1 MTKGMM
7 RVEEIQV
14 FNNERFGSVRTLMI
28 EDEPWLVGKDV
39 AEALGYS
46 NINKAIQVHV
56 DDEDKKTLTYKG
68 FSHFGNTL
76 WSGSDYSNKTLI
88 NESGVYS
95 LIFGSKLPEAKQFK
109 KWVTSVVLP
118 SIRKNGGYIVE
129 QETLDEKELLAR
141 AVLVANNVIDEK
153 NRIIAKQTVEIEA
166 MKPKASYYD
175 LVLQSPSLI
184 NTSTIAQDYGMT
196 AMNFNKLLHDLR
208 IQYKRSRGKR
218 NVWCLYAKYLGNGY
232 TDIVTHKSENGYGGM
247 FTSESMKWTQ
257 KGRLFLY
264 NTLKEHGILPEMEK
278 T

>member
-1 MTKGMM
+1 
-7 RVEEIQV
+7 
-14 FNNERFGSVRTLMI
+14 MI

-46 NINKAIQVHV
+46 NPQKAIRDHV
-56 DDEDKKTLTYKG
+56 DDEDKTVNDSFIVNGTRGILV
-68 FSHFGNTL
+68 
-76 WSGSDYSNKTLI
+76 
-88 NESGVYS
+88 NESGIYS

-118 SIRKNGGYIVE
+118 SVRKNGGYIAD

-153 NRIIAKQTVEIEA
+153 NKIIAKQTIEIEA

-196 AMNFNKLLHDLR
+196 AMNFNKLLNELG

-218 NVWCLYAKYLGNGY
+218 SVWCLYAKHLGNGY
-232 TDIVTHKSENGYGGM
+232 TDIVTHRSENGYGGM

-264 NTLKEHGILPEMEK
+264 KTLKEHGILPEMEMVDC
-278 T
+278 

>member
-1 MTKGMM
+1 M
-7 RVEEIQV
+7 EEIQV

-28 EDEPWLVGKDV
+28 ENEPWLVGKDV

-46 NINKAIQVHV
+46 AARNALATHV
-56 DDEDKKTLTYKG
+56 DDDDKLTHQISAAG
-68 FSHFGNTL
+68 QRREMTF
-76 WSGSDYSNKTLI
+76 I

-118 SIRKNGGYIVE
+118 SIRKNGGYIAE
-129 QETLDEKELLAR
+129 QETLDDKELLAR

-153 NRIIAKQTVEIEA
+153 NAIIAKQTVEIEA

-196 AMNFNKLLHDLR
+196 AVNFNKLLHDLR

-218 NVWCLYAKYLGNGY
+218 NVWCLYSKYLGNGY

>member
-1 MTKGMM
+1 MTEGVMWM
-7 RVEEIQV
+7 EEIRV
-14 FNNERFGSVRTLMI
+14 FNNEKFGSVRTLMI

-39 AEALGYS
+39 AEALGYKDPQ
-46 NINKAIQVHV
+46 KAMKMHI
-56 DDEDKKTLTYKG
+56 DDDDKLTRQIVVSGQNRNTTLV
-68 FSHFGNTL
+68 
-76 WSGSDYSNKTLI
+76 

-118 SIRKNGGYIVE
+118 SVRKNGGYIAD

-153 NRIIAKQTVEIEA
+153 NKIIAKQTIEIEA

-196 AMNFNKLLHDLR
+196 AMNFNKLLNELG

-218 NVWCLYAKYLGNGY
+218 SVWCLYAKHLGNGY
-232 TDIVTHKSENGYGGM
+232 TDIVTHRSENGYGGM

-264 NTLKEHGILPEMEK
+264 KTLKEHGILPEMEMVDC
-278 T
+278 